1 MSEELKKLRIG
12 KKYRVKSFEQ
22 LKKEYGVTEGG
33 MPNIFFGFNS
43 DMERLC
49 GHIVTITRHKS
60 ECIPSYY
67 VKEDPWGWA
76 WTSQMLMELPL
87 RALINRRK
95 NE

>member
-33 MPNIFFGFNS
+33 MPDVFLGFNS
-43 DMERLC
+43 DMKRLC
-49 GHIVTITRHKS
+49 GHIVTITRHKN
-60 ECIPSYY
+60 EYIPSYY
-67 VKEDPWGWA
+67 VKEDPCGWA
-76 WTSQMLMELPL
+76 WTSQMLMKFPL
-87 RALINRRK
+87 GALINRRK

>member
-33 MPNIFFGFNS
+33 MPDVFLGFNS
-43 DMERLC
+43 DMKRLC
-49 GHIVTITRHKS
+49 GHIVTITRHKNV
-60 ECIPSYY
+60 CIPSYC
-67 VKEDPWGWA
+67 VKEDPWEWA
-76 WTSQMLMELPL
+76 WTSQMLMKLPL

>member
-33 MPNIFFGFNS
+33 MPDVLLGFNS
-43 DMERLC
+43 DMKRLC

-60 ECIPSYY
+60 EYTPSYY
-67 VKEDPWGWA
+67 IKEDPWGWA
-76 WTSQMLMELPL
+76 WTSQMLLKLPL